1 MTPEREELTPSMM
14 ASIQSITEKVE
25 LLIQDYQE
33 EDDRIQELEEANH
46 QLRLENANLQR
57 LLEEANREKQSLHEM
72 FQRENIGR
80 SRENIGR
87 SPLRSESVGM
97 YAPSPRV
104 EGSSSYSPLTPPGS
118 SSYSPLT
125 PPGRMSA
132 SSVVKSLPKK
142 EFPCGHGRWA
152 NYGSKEDVSHCA
164 FCEQLEYLRQFQAP
178 TNHSGWIEASSAS
191 EQKQE
196 PEHHSTGS
204 FEKHTK
210 GIGGKLMS
218 KMGYSGKG
226 LGIREQGMTHPFEA
240 KQRPRKLG
248 LGFGETD
255 KNSEALLKTNSLDHV
270 EAESSMK
277 KKVKTH
283 GKIQNFCNHC
293 QISGH
298 WIEKCWKLHPELQHF
313 PKFVAESSQP
323 KADREGIKVAP
334 NTTRQETRAQS
345 APIVSTTPEAVLVE
359 AQQSS
364 EKPKKGG
371 SVEQLCKNW
380 EQFSAN

>member
-1 MTPEREELTPSMM
+1 MM

-25 LLIQDYQE
+25 LLIQDHQE

-46 QLRLENANLQR
+46 QLRLENANLRR

-72 FQRENIGR
+72 FRRENIGR
-80 SRENIGR
+80 N
-87 SPLRSESVGM
+87 PLRSESVGM

-104 EGSSSYSPLTPPGS
+104 EGSSSYSPLTPPESSSYSPLTPPGS

-132 SSVVKSLPKK
+132 SSTVKSLPKK
-142 EFPCGHGRWA
+142 EFPCGHGKWA
-152 NYGSKEDVSHCA
+152 NYGSKENASHYA

-196 PEHHSTGS
+196 PEHHSIGS

-210 GIGGKLMS
+210 GIGGKLIS

-270 EAESSMK
+270 EAQSSMK

-293 QISGH
+293 
-298 WIEKCWKLHPELQHF
+298 
-313 PKFVAESSQP
+313 
-323 KADREGIKVAP
+323 
-334 NTTRQETRAQS
+334 
-345 APIVSTTPEAVLVE
+345 
-359 AQQSS
+359 
-364 EKPKKGG
+364 
-371 SVEQLCKNW
+371 
-380 EQFSAN
+380 